1 MSEWDWTTKRDCEN
15 TRNILLSRCDG
26 VDVPPTLVAEGVSTL
41 NSDTKKKKK
50 TNTRITWFNSS
61 PQNMKTLNL
70 SCRLLTA

>member
-50 TNTRITWFNSS
+50 QTPGSLGLILV
-61 PQNMKTLNL
+61 PKI
-70 SCRLLTA
+70 